1 MRTLSDKLLWGA
13 TYCNPLWNNTASY
26 HSHPNLFGSD
36 DGVASEVL
44 NKSHFSTHHFMKWV
58 RHINFSPRPR
68 LLLWLELWLIRNELF
83 PAGMVSFNLL
93 IRSTRC
99 TLGRASGD
107 SIWAWSPLES
117 IHFSGLGIG
126 TCLGWTFKL
135 SSTRVCSKYWE
146 TACELSFTVMWI

>member
-83 PAGMVSFNLL
+83 PAGWF
-93 IRSTRC
+93 RSTC
-99 TLGRASGD
+99 WLGLRGAHWEEHPGIPSELGLHWNQFILADLVLERA
-107 SIWAWSPLES
+107 WA
-117 IHFSGLGIG
+117 G
-126 TCLGWTFKL
+126 L
-135 SSTRVCSKYWE
+135 SSSRVREYAASIEKRPVSC
-146 TACELSFTVMWI
+146 LLL